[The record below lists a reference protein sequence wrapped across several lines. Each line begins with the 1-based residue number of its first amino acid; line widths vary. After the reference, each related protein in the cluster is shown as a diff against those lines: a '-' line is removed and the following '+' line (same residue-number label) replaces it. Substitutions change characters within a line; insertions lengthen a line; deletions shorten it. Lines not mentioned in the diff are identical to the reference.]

1 MYMIGIVFFSENTY
15 GYEPVGETEYNEY
28 LRKKAVGK
36 SMKSVRQFALQ
47 SLNEGAEGLEIQE
60 SKPMVKALALLAL
73 QLMAFGYSFDK
84 VVYDMVAFH
93 GLFQT
98 FMVCYAA
105 VFLMLGFFLGY
116 FFNKEIHNQ
125 KFAQVLNWASG
136 QIESAKKNIE
146 YVDDWDPDTQSLRQ
160 YRVLASPE
168 EAESGEERVLQ
179 RNNQWPSKICQASCL
194 CSAASQ
200 CGGARSF
207 RDEHGRFARRV

>member
-36 SMKSVRQFALQ
+36 SMKSVRQFVLQ

-93 GLFQT
+93 E
-98 FMVCYAA
+98 
-105 VFLMLGFFLGY
+105 VFF
-116 FFNKEIHNQ
+116 KHSW
-125 KFAQVLNWASG
+125 FAM
-136 QIESAKKNIE
+136 
-146 YVDDWDPDTQSLRQ
+146 RQ
-160 YRVLASPE
+160 FS
-168 EAESGEERVLQ
+168 
-179 RNNQWPSKICQASCL
+179 
-194 CSAASQ
+194 
-200 CGGARSF
+200 
-207 RDEHGRFARRV
+207 